1 MYMSSVV
8 INKNLW
14 GGSCL
19 KSESTLHQISP
30 YIGKMK
36 STMAKTLI
44 ETYTQT
50 GDMIYEPFVGSGT
63 VALECLISGRS
74 VLAADINPYAIV
86 LSKAKINPPPTLEEA
101 LGKISVYLT
110 KAENLS
116 KSISLKKVPK
126 WVKCFFHPKTLR
138 ETLALSELL
147 KKKHE
152 YFYLSCLLGILHH
165 QRPGFLSYPSSH
177 LVPYLRNKKF
187 PKEEY
192 PELYK
197 YRPLAPRLIAKINR
211 VYKRIPTIDSNISKK
226 CLKQDA
232 RYLNL
237 HKNSIDAIIT
247 SPPYMNALDY
257 ARDNRLRLWFLGVDQ
272 YQSYDKNVN
281 NPEKFIQFM
290 QRCLQSFR
298 YGLKKGGKCVLV
310 IGEVRRTKQPVNTAQ
325 LIQNSVLKQVKGF
338 ELEDV
343 IEDSIPDIRRSR
355 RDAKGTKREWII
367 VFRKSI

>member
-1 MYMSSVV
+1 MASALISP
-8 INKNLW
+8 ILW
-14 GGSCL
+14 DGSCL

-44 ETYTQT
+44 ETYTKR
-50 GDMIYEPFVGSGT
+50 GDMVYEPFVGSGT
-63 VALECLISGRS
+63 VALECLIAGRS

-101 LGKISVYLT
+101 LDKIAVYLT
-110 KAENLS
+110 KTEGLS
-116 KSISLKKVPK
+116 KGISLRKVPK
-126 WVKCFFHPKTLR
+126 WVKCFFHQKTLK
-138 ETLALSELL
+138 EIIALNELL
-147 KKKHE
+147 KDQRE

-177 LVPYLRNKKF
+177 LVPYLRNKKY

-192 PELYK
+192 PELYR
-197 YRPLAPRLIAKINR
+197 YRPVAPRLIAKINR
-211 VYKRIPTIDSNISKK
+211 VYKRIPTINSDVTKK

-232 RYLNL
+232 RYLKL
-237 HKNSIDAIIT
+237 LPNSIDAIIT

-257 ARDNRLRLWFLGVDQ
+257 ARDNRLRLWFLGADQ
-272 YQSYDKNVN
+272 FQGYDKNIN
-281 NPEKFIQFM
+281 TPSKFIQFM
-290 QRCLQSFR
+290 QKCLLSFY

-310 IGEVRRTKQPVNTAQ
+310 IGEVRRTKRPVNTAK
-325 LIQNSVLKQVKGF
+325 LIQKSVLQQIKGF
-338 ELEDV
+338 EQEV
-343 IEDSIPDIRRSR
+343 IIEDSIPDIRRSR

-367 VFRKSI
+367 VFKKRK